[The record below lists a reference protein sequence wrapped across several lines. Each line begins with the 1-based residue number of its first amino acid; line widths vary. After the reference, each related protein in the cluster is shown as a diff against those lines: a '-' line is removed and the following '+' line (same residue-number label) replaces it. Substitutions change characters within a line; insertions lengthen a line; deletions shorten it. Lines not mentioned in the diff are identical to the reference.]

1 MTGCN
6 GSGTYDG
13 NDNMAATLVSRSESL
28 TVLDLSTSRLTLIST
43 IMKALPWECGITALN
58 LSAMG
63 NNTHPWGDHQNL
75 QFETIQIIVDKCH
88 LLTDLIMS
96 GTNLCRTSIN
106 YLCEHLTNNI
116 LRLNL
121 SKERILDGNIRALS
135 LQCPKLQYLNICE
148 TMVSYDVFFN
158 IASTWKNTMVYMC
171 LPHQMAVTL
180 ALDSD
185 TVVTFDGLEDLTS
198 LWESNQINAQESPE
212 LAMLVQFKS
221 MIDSMSKLRFLHMGD
236 WNGQMPYDFL
246 GTQQHTAVL
255 MRIFPDLTINLSQF
269 ALRSPVNV
277 DPYFRFCQ
285 IESDGHT
292 HKDGSKQNRN
302 PQPVQMA

>member
-1 MTGCN
+1 
-6 GSGTYDG
+6 
-13 NDNMAATLVSRSESL
+13 
-28 TVLDLSTSRLTLIST
+28 
-43 IMKALPWECGITALN
+43 
-58 LSAMG
+58 MG

-106 YLCEHLTNNI
+106 YLCKHLTNNI

-121 SKERILDGNIRALS
+121 SKERILNGNIKALS

-158 IASTWKNTMVYMC
+158 IASTWKSTMVYMC

-185 TVVTFDGLEDLTS
+185 TVVTFEGLEDLTS

-221 MIDSMSKLRFLHMGD
+221 MIDNMSSLKFLHMGD

-255 MRIFPDLTINLSQF
+255 MRIFPT
-269 ALRSPVNV
+269 
-277 DPYFRFCQ
+277 
-285 IESDGHT
+285 
-292 HKDGSKQNRN
+292 
-302 PQPVQMA
+302 

>member
-1 MTGCN
+1 
-6 GSGTYDG
+6 
-13 NDNMAATLVSRSESL
+13 MAAVLVARSEKL
-28 TVLDLSTSRLTLIST
+28 TVLDLSTSRLMLIST
-43 IMKALPWECGITALN
+43 IMKALPWECGVTALN

-75 QFETIQIIVDKCH
+75 QFETVQIIVDKCH

-121 SKERILDGNIRALS
+121 SKERVLDGNIMALS
-135 LQCPKLQYLNICE
+135 RQCTKLQYLNISE
-148 TMVSYDVFFN
+148 TMVSYDIFFSMVS
-158 IASTWKNTMVYMC
+158 AWQNTMVYMC

-185 TVVTFDGLEDLTS
+185 TIVMFDGLEDLTS
-198 LWESNQINAQESPE
+198 LWENNRINAEESPALTL
-212 LAMLVQFKS
+212 LAQFKS
-221 MIDSMSKLRFLHMGD
+221 TIDNMPNLRFLHMGD

-255 MRIFPDLTINLSQF
+255 MKMFPNLTVNLSPF
-269 ALRSPVNV
+269 ELRSPVEV
-277 DPYFRFCQ
+277 DPYFRFCH
-285 IESDGHT
+285 IKSN
-292 HKDGSKQNRN
+292 KRS
-302 PQPVQMA
+302 A